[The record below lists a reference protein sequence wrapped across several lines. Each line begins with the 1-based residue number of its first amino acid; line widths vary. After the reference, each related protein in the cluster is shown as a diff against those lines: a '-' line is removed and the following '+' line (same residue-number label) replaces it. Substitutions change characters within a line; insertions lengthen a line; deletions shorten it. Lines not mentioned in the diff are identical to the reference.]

1 MLRKHRQ
8 VLILLV
14 GLLYIYS
21 VCPLLCATFEQK
33 FCHDVSQEMLSG
45 DTGTRGTCCQN
56 TKTDTAGEAGNPL
69 ESGKLCCATDLELVL
84 PDIRDN
90 IPEFREL
97 IGQSLISILPISA
110 TLPVALE
117 ESFKTSS
124 VPLVST
130 LFPGHPLTRRGP
142 PFVSCYSC

>member
-1 MLRKHRQ
+1 MLQKHRQ

-14 GLLYIYS
+14 GLLYVYS
-21 VCPLLCATFEQK
+21 VCPFLCAAFEQK
-33 FCHDVSQEMLSG
+33 FCHDTHQEALSAI
-45 DTGTRGTCCQN
+45 TEMHLPCCQS
-56 TKTDTAGEAGNPL
+56 TQTGTAGETETPS
-69 ESGKLCCATDLELVL
+69 ESGKSCCATDLELVI

-97 IGQSLISILPISA
+97 IGQSLVSILPISA
-110 TLPVALE
+110 TLPVASQ

-130 LFPGHPLTRRGP
+130 LFPDHPLTRRGP
-142 PFVSCYSC
+142 PFIQC

>member
-1 MLRKHRQ
+1 MFRKHRQ

-14 GLLYIYS
+14 GLLYVYS
-21 VCPLLCATFEQK
+21 VCPFLCATFEQK
-33 FCHDVSQEMLSG
+33 FCHDKVLSE
-45 DTGTRGTCCQN
+45 DTEARAICCQS
-56 TKTDTAGEAGNPL
+56 TKTDTAGETETPS
-69 ESGKLCCATDLELVL
+69 ESGKLCCTTDLELVL

-97 IGQSLISILPISA
+97 IGQSLVSMLPTSA
-110 TLPVALE
+110 TLPVAPE

-130 LFPGHPLTRRGP
+130 LFRDHPLTRRGP
-142 PFVSCYSC
+142 PFAQC